1 MMSIR
6 MLLLVGGVASL
17 MMMIAAVLLLRQVG
31 HHRRIEQRIQ
41 SIRAGRVRS
50 RQPGGMGASPRHF
63 LQFVSGVGVGILRSG
78 MLSSQT
84 IDELTHKLAA
94 AGIRAGNSVGIFV
107 GCKILLVLG
116 LPTFVGIALHGS
128 IHLPFLR
135 NAVIVTAAVLG
146 LLLPD
151 FCLRTLRKRYQGA
164 LDRGLPDALDMMVM
178 CAESGLSLEPTIAR
192 VGTEIQPAHPQIA
205 GELLLT
211 SQEFQMTSDSHVVLN
226 NLGERT
232 DLNSVRRVVS
242 TLSQTLQYGT
252 PLSEALRVL
261 SAEMRTEMLTRF
273 EERAARLPVLLT
285 VPMILFILPSLFL
298 IVGGPAVMQVISLM
312 KQ

>member
-1 MMSIR
+1 M
-6 MLLLVGGVASL
+6 MLLGAGAASL
-17 MMMIAAVLLLRQVG
+17 MTLIGAAMMLQRVSHDRKVTQ
-31 HHRRIEQRIQ
+31 RIE
-41 SIRAGRVRS
+41 SIRAGRVRT
-50 RQPGGMGASPRHF
+50 RQHGMDAMSPRHF

-78 MLSSQT
+78 MLSSHT
-84 IDELTHKLAA
+84 IDDLTRKLAT
-94 AGIRAGNSVGIFV
+94 AGIRASNAVGIFI
-107 GCKILLVLG
+107 GCKILLLVG
-116 LPTFVGIALHGS
+116 LPTFTWIAVHGA
-128 IHLPFLR
+128 IQTPFLR
-135 NAVIVTAAVLG
+135 NAFVVGAAVAG

-151 FCLRTLRKRYQGA
+151 FCLRSLRKRYQA
-164 LDRGLPDALDMMVM
+164 AIDRGLPDALDMMVM
-178 CAESGLSLEPTIAR
+178 CAESGLSLEPTIQR
-192 VGTEIQPAHPQIA
+192 VGDEIRPAHPKIA
-205 GELLLT
+205 GELQLT
-211 SQEFQMTSDSHVVLN
+211 SQEFQMSSDSHLVLN

-242 TLSQTLQYGT
+242 TLAQTLQYGT

-298 IVGGPAVMQVISLM
+298 IVGGPAVMQVINLM

>member
-1 MMSIR
+1 MMPVK
-6 MLLLVGGVASL
+6 MLLIVGGSGSL
-17 MMMIAAVLLLRQVG
+17 LMMIAAVLLLQRVG
-31 HHRRIEQRIQ
+31 HERRIEQRIQ
-41 SIRAGRVRS
+41 SIRAGRVGS
-50 RQPGGMGASPRHF
+50 RQLGAKGVSPRHF
-63 LQFVSGVGVGILRSG
+63 LQLVSSVGVGILRSG
-78 MLSSQT
+78 MLSIQT
-84 IDELTHKLAA
+84 IDDLTRKLAT
-94 AGIRAGNSVGIFV
+94 AGIRTSNAVGIFV
-107 GCKILLVLG
+107 GCKIMLAVL
-116 LPTFVGIALHGS
+116 LPTFIGIS
-128 IHLPFLR
+128 IHGIITLPFLR
-135 NAVIVTAAVLG
+135 NVLIVAFAVVG

-178 CAESGLSLEPTIAR
+178 CAESGLSLEPTIQR
-192 VGTEIQPAHPQIA
+192 VGTEIAPAHPEIA
-205 GELLLT
+205 GELQLT
-211 SQEFQMTSDSHVVLN
+211 SQEFQMSPDSHVVLT
-226 NLGERT
+226 NLGDRT
-232 DLNSVRRVVS
+232 DLNSVKRVCS

-312 KQ
+312 TR